1 VCGIA
6 GIVHF
11 DGRPVDPDELRRVT
25 DRLKHRGPDGSGYR
39 VFGRAGLGHRRL
51 AIIDLAG
58 GAQPLDNEDG
68 SVWVS
73 FNGEIYNY
81 QELHRDLAAR
91 GHAFRTRSDTEV
103 IVHAYEEWGEACV
116 ERLRGM
122 FAFAIWDERQQSLFL
137 ARDRLGIKPLVYWHT
152 PERLAFASELQ
163 GLAELDPCP
172 SAVDL
177 TAIDYYLELLYIP
190 TPYTIFQG
198 VSKLPP
204 GHTLMVDR
212 AGNARLRRYW
222 QLRFEPDHTR
232 REQDWAEEL
241 DATLRETV
249 RLHLLADVPVGA
261 FLSGGIDSGL
271 ITAHMSRLTSG
282 PVRTFTIG
290 FEDDEYNEAPAA
302 RRLAERLGT
311 EHHEQTV
318 HPDHQGWLPA
328 VIRHHG
334 EPFADSS
341 AVPTFEIARVARERV
356 TVALAGD
363 GGDEAFAGYPWLTGL
378 LGQFTFPPAS
388 PRQAIKRLLRN
399 CLHYTPGRGRYTDPL
414 QVLERSRS
422 CFDPAGRRDLWRGSL
437 RRAAGRP
444 SLVEQSRAD
453 LAGLDLCSQV
463 QHLDY
468 QWYLPGDIL
477 SKVDTASMYHSLEVR
492 VPYLDHRVVELA
504 ARIPSAWKLR
514 AGEGGRPVSKYVLR
528 RAAVAYLPPETIQA
542 PKKGFSLPLQR
553 WFAGS
558 DPGALERD
566 LLSPPS
572 RLAELFEPAAVRGLI
587 RAHHAG
593 GRHGS
598 RLWALLGLAE
608 WFRQYPGASL
618 SGRGSAA

>member
-6 GIVHF
+6 GIVNF

-25 DRLKHRGPDGSGYR
+25 DRLKHRGPDGAGYR
-39 VFGRAGLGHRRL
+39 LFGHAGLGHRRL

-58 GAQPLDNEDG
+58 GAQPLGNEDG
-68 SVWVS
+68 SAWVS

-81 QELHRDLAAR
+81 QELHHELAAR
-91 GHAFRTRSDTEV
+91 GHLFRTRSDTEV
-103 IVHAYEEWGEACV
+103 IVHAYEEWGEVCV

-122 FAFAIWDERQQSLFL
+122 FAFAVWDDRQQSLFL
-137 ARDRLGIKPLVYWHT
+137 ARDRLGIKPLVYWRT
-152 PERLAFASELQ
+152 PQRLAFASELQ
-163 GLAELDPCP
+163 GLTELDPGP

-190 TPYTIFQG
+190 APYTIFQG
-198 VSKLPP
+198 VRKLPP
-204 GHTLMVDR
+204 GHTLTVDR
-212 AGNARLRRYW
+212 SGNARLRRYW

-232 REQDWAEEL
+232 GEQDWAEEL

-282 PVRTFTIG
+282 PVRTFSIG
-290 FEDDEYNEAPAA
+290 FEDEEYNEAPAA
-302 RRLAERLGT
+302 RRLAEWLGT
-311 EHHEQTV
+311 EHHERTV

-341 AVPTFEIARVARERV
+341 AVPTFEVARVARERV

-363 GGDEAFAGYPWLTGL
+363 GGDEAFAGYTWLTGL
-378 LGQFTFPPAS
+378 LGEFAFPPAS
-388 PRQAIKRLLRN
+388 PRQALKRLLRN
-399 CLHYTPGRGRYTDPL
+399 CRRYTPARGRYTDPL

-422 CFDPAGRRDLWRGSL
+422 CFDAAGRRALWGPPL
-437 RRAAGRP
+437 RRAADRP
-444 SLVEQSRAD
+444 SLVEQSRGD
-453 LAGLDLCSQV
+453 LGGLDLCSQV

-468 QWYLPGDIL
+468 HWYLPGDIL

-492 VPYLDHRVVELA
+492 VPFLDHHVVELA

-514 AGEGGRPVSKYVLR
+514 AGEGGRAVSKYILR
-528 RAAVAYLPPETIQA
+528 RAAATDLPPDTINA
-542 PKKGFSLPLQR
+542 PKKGFGLPLQR

-558 DPGALERD
+558 DPRALERD

-572 RLAELFEPAAVRGLI
+572 RLAELFEPAAVRRLI
-587 RAHHAG
+587 RAHQAG

-608 WFRQYPGASL
+608 WFRQHPGASL